1 MCLGPCASGPIIKTP
16 KDGEARSWAARPS
29 WSPHSLA
36 RCLLEGTSGDRAQQ
50 TTGAPSCPLERR
62 GLAQAPQIRQGEVHV
77 PLQAPVCFTQL
88 MGRAEGETGCSQ
100 PRACVCV
107 VPPTSSRR
115 VLPPRLREEG
125 LFSKVYLPTC
135 HVLCQNHDSEGRVH
149 LQCRPLGGVPGSS
162 VPLGVPLRPP
172 RKPSLSFSV
181 ARS

>member
-1 MCLGPCASGPIIKTP
+1 MERPGVGLHGPAGLPTPSPAVSSRGPAGTVHSRP
-16 KDGEARSWAARPS
+16 QVLPPAPWRGEVWPRP
-29 WSPHSLA
+29 PRLD
-36 RCLLEGTSGDRAQQ
+36 T
-50 TTGAPSCPLERR
+50 
-62 GLAQAPQIRQGEVHV
+62 GEVHI

-88 MGRAEGETGCSQ
+88 MGRAEGETGRSQ
-100 PRACVCV
+100 PRGCVCV
-107 VPPTSSRR
+107 APPTSSRR